1 MKNLKFL
8 YPLFFASFPILAFYT
23 YNIEKIRFNKI
34 SGSLELSISITVG
47 VWLILNGLLKN
58 RYKTSLLVTYFLVM
72 FYSFGHV
79 YNMLEKFFLKNSGN
93 EKLMGLFLIWIFLL
107 GAGGFLI
114 LKLRKGLLAVT
125 EFLYI
130 TGFTLVL
137 ISLIQVVGFRLNYG
151 SELVSYNYILKANS
165 QFDFKNQGQAKIP
178 VNLPDIYYIIL
189 DGYAS
194 SEVLNDIYGFNND
207 SFINFLKGKGFKI
220 ATDARSN
227 YALTFLS
234 LASSLNMKYVN
245 YLANIVGEASA
256 DRVFASNLI
265 KDNEVLKILKLKG
278 YQAIHFSSGWGSTDS
293 NKFADVNV
301 YCGKINQVETV
312 LLLTTVLKP
321 FESLYLPQN
330 TRERI
335 LCTFSELG
343 GIKEDTKGPIFVF
356 SHIVSPHPPYVF
368 GADGEKVEESE
379 VKVSAG
385 LDDWKNQS
393 GYLNQL
399 IFINKKVKGLI
410 EKLTADKKNPP
421 IIIIQADHGSA
432 STPGM
437 EEYNPNLIQE
447 RMRPFIAFNFPG
459 IEDDPVL
466 ESITPVN
473 IFRFVFNNYFNANYE
488 LLENKNYFSNYTRP
502 YRFIDV
508 TKKVKPK

>member
-34 SGSLELSISITVG
+34 SASLELSISITIG
-47 VWLILNGLLKN
+47 LWLILNGFIKN
-58 RYKTSLLVTYFLVM
+58 RYKTSLLITYFLIM
-72 FYSFGHV
+72 FYSYGHV
-79 YNMLEKFFLKNSGN
+79 YNILEKFFLKNSES
-93 EKLMGLFLIWIFLL
+93 EKLIGLFLIWIFFL
-107 GAGGFLI
+107 GVGGFLI
-114 LKLRKGLLAVT
+114 LKLGKGLSAVT

-130 TGFTLVL
+130 TGFVLVS

-151 SELVSYNYILKANS
+151 SELLSYNYILKANS
-165 QFDFKNQGQAKIP
+165 RFEFKNQGQVKTP
-178 VNLPDIYYIIL
+178 VNPPDIYYIIL

-194 SEVLNDIYGFNND
+194 NEVLKDIYGYNN
-207 SFINFLKGKGFKI
+207 SKFVNSLKDKGFKI

-245 YLANIVGEASA
+245 YLADIVGEASA

-278 YQAIHFSSGWGSTDS
+278 YQTIHFNSGWGGTDS

-301 YCGKINQVETV
+301 YCGKINQIETV
-312 LLLTTVLKP
+312 LLLTTALKS
-321 FESLYLPQN
+321 FEGLYLPQN

-335 LCTFSELG
+335 LCIFSELG
-343 GIKEDTKGPIFVF
+343 GIKADTKGPIFVF
-356 SHIVSPHPPYVF
+356 AHIVSPHPPYVF
-368 GADGEKVEESE
+368 GVNGEKVEELE
-379 VKVSAG
+379 IKGSAG
-385 LDDWKNQS
+385 LDDWQNQS
-393 GYLNQL
+393 AYLNQL
-399 IFINKKVKGLI
+399 IFINKKVAELI
-410 EKLTADKKNPP
+410 ERLTVDKKNPP

-437 EEYNPNLIQE
+437 EEYNADLISE
-447 RMRPFIAFNFPG
+447 RMRPFVALSFPR

-466 ESITPVN
+466 NSITPVN
-473 IFRFVFNNYFNANYE
+473 IFRFVFNHYFNAGYE
-488 LLENKNYFSNYTRP
+488 LLEDKNYFSNYTRP

-508 TKKVKPK
+508 TEKVKPK